1 MTTNETLL
9 TGLEQFIAMIDL
21 EWPRMNLHS
30 GGIWRNTGWDGVG
43 YDFELSY
50 YIQGTNTIRQDGTV
64 VHVAQNDL
72 LFLPDTIRNSSCE
85 EGSFK
90 VIFLAFQFKDE
101 ALKEQLRHIYKTIN
115 LQSKPLTLPGLEED
129 FLALITEMRSG
140 KPSPHLTKH
149 LFIHI
154 LVKIYRA
161 VHLYHG
167 KANSKTLKHE
177 PMIQEIIKDLNE
189 NYGDPLSL
197 AEIAERYEL
206 NERYLNQI
214 FKSMT
219 GIPLGRYLMKIRIEQ
234 AKRLLR
240 TTHLQVTDIAL
251 DTGFFDAAHFCKSFK
266 KYTDYTPAEYK
277 ARMENE
283 LHE

>member
-1 MTTNETLL
+1 
-9 TGLEQFIAMIDL
+9 
-21 EWPRMNLHS
+21 MNLHS
-30 GGIWRNTGWDGVG
+30 GGIWRNTGWDGPG
-43 YDFELSY
+43 RDFELSY
-50 YIQGTNTIRQDGTV
+50 YIQGTNTIRQDGIEV
-64 VHVAQNDL
+64 RVAQNDL
-72 LFLPDTIRNSSCE
+72 LFLPDTIRNSSCD
-85 EGSFK
+85 EGRFK
-90 VIFLAFQFKDE
+90 NVFLAFQFKDE
-101 ALKEQLRHIYKTIN
+101 ALKAQLRQIYKTID
-115 LQSKPLTLPGLEED
+115 LESKPLTLPGLEED

-140 KPSPHLTKH
+140 KPSPHLIKH

-161 VHLYHG
+161 VNLFHG
-167 KANSKTLKHE
+167 PTKSKTLKHE

-189 NYGDPLSL
+189 NYGDPISL
-197 AEIAERYEL
+197 AEIAEKYEL

-214 FKSMT
+214 FKGVT

-266 KYTDYTPAEYK
+266 KYTEYTPAEYK
-277 ARMENE
+277 TRMEHE